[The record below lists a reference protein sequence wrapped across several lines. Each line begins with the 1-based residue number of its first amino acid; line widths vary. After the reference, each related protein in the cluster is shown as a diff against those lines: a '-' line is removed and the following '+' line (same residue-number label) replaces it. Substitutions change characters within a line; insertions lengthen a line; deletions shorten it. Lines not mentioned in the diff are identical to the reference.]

1 MQLRFVG
8 IMKVILRMHRKKQ
21 FEHMKTQNKESHN
34 HMENKDVE
42 FARLQKRSEVLSDP
56 TILVKASKSL

>member
-21 FEHMKTQNKESHN
+21 FEHVMTQSKEVQ
-34 HMENKDVE
+34 MENKDAE
-42 FARLQKRSEVLSDP
+42 FARLQKRFQVLSDL
-56 TILVKASKSL
+56 TVLAEASKSL

>member
-21 FEHMKTQNKESHN
+21 FECMMTQSKEVQ
-34 HMENKDVE
+34 MENKDDE
-42 FARLQKRSEVLSDP
+42 FARLQKRSLDLES
-56 TILVKASKSL
+56 